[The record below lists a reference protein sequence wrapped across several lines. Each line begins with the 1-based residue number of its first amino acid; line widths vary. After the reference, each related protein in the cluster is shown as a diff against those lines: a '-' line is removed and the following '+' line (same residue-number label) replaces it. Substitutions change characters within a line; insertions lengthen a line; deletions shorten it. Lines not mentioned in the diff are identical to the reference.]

1 MKQIIFLL
9 FLLSCTA
16 VYAQQQDSVTIHGRV
31 TDYNGQPIDS
41 ASVWWQNPQFNDI
54 IEAITD
60 KDGHYTARIPKG
72 KYQSAASIYLPS
84 YAHIAMKSGLP
95 ETEHR
100 LEFWAWDFIA
110 DRDTTLDIR
119 YHRMEAYGLRAF
131 CIPGA
136 MPTYQIYVR
145 PMSLTRTY
153 QWMKE
158 TKPESL
164 VHGENLSDIEQQEQ
178 NKEARECQMAPRPG
192 QLKVPNIFNFHAPQA
207 DLPDYV
213 AWKPLTQEN
222 VMNFSALGYF
232 FAKAMYEK
240 NSIPV
245 GLINSSW
252 GGTPVEAWI
261 SEEGL
266 KEFPKYINDKRQYE
280 DDAYLKSIKQ
290 TEGLSFYRWNTS
302 LYRGDAGLHEATPWY
317 AANYNDKDW
326 KTVDLFSTDWGTN
339 GLNPINGSH
348 WFRKEVEVPQDWNGK
363 EATLRL
369 GCIVDADSVYV
380 NGTFVGTVSYQYPPR
395 IYTIPAGV
403 LKAGKNTVT
412 IRLISNNGYPHFV
425 KEKPYKIICGNEEVS
440 LQGEWKYRLGASMP
454 PAPGMMFFCYKPVC
468 LYNAMIAPLQNYGIR
483 GVLWYQGE
491 SNVDRRNEYAALLTV
506 LIADWRSTFDN
517 PELPFYIIELADFLS
532 KDDISG
538 RQAWAEMRKEQA
550 KVAET
555 NRNTRLIRNSD
566 LGEWNDIHPLDKK
579 TLGQRAAESALET
592 DNK

>member
-1 MKQIIFLL
+1 MNKVRFNKVRLSLAVLLCLCATSMVDAKVKLPALISDGMVLQREQPIKVWGTADAGENVQVKFLKNATPTGVKGGKLKVAYTVTADANGRWTLTLPAMKPGGPYILQVNDIELKDILVGDVWL
-9 FLLSCTA
+9 CSGQSNMELPVS
-16 VYAQQQDSVTIHGRV
+16 RV
-31 TDYNGQPIDS
+31 TDMFRDEI
-41 ASVWWQNPQFNDI
+41 
-54 IEAITD
+54 
-60 KDGHYTARIPKG
+60 
-72 KYQSAASIYLPS
+72 AAY
-84 YAHIAMKSGLP
+84 
-95 ETEHR
+95 ENTN
-100 LEFWAWDFIA
+100 
-110 DRDTTLDIR
+110 IR
-119 YHRMEAYGLRAF
+119 
-131 CIPGA
+131 
-136 MPTYQIYVR
+136 
-145 PMSLTRTY
+145 
-153 QWMKE
+153 
-158 TKPESL
+158 
-164 VHGENLSDIEQQEQ
+164 
-178 NKEARECQMAPRPG
+178 

-222 VMNFSALGYF
+222 VMNFSALAYF

-240 NSIPV
+240 NSIPI

-266 KEFPKYINDKRQYE
+266 KEFPKYINEKRQYE

-290 TEGLSFYRWNTS
+290 TEGLNFYRWNTS
-302 LYRGDAGLHEATPWY
+302 LYRGDAGLHETTPWY

-326 KTVDLFSTDWGTN
+326 QTVDLFSTDWGSN

-348 WFRKEVEVPQDWNGK
+348 WFRKKVEVPQEWNGK

-369 GCIVDADSVYV
+369 GCIVDADSVYL

-491 SNVDRRNEYAALLTV
+491 SNVDRRNEYAALLTAM
-506 LIADWRSTFDN
+506 IADWRNTFDK
-517 PELPFYIIELADFLS
+517 PELPFYIVELADFLS
-532 KDDISG
+532 KDDIGG

>member
-1 MKQIIFLL
+1 MNKVSFNKVRLSLAVLLCLCATSMVDAKVKLPALISDGMVLQREQPIKVWGTADAGESVQVKFLKNATPTGVKGGKLKVAYTVTADANGRWTLTLPAMKPGGPYILQVNDIELKDILVGDVWL
-9 FLLSCTA
+9 CSGQSNMELPVS
-16 VYAQQQDSVTIHGRV
+16 RV
-31 TDYNGQPIDS
+31 TDMFRDEI
-41 ASVWWQNPQFNDI
+41 
-54 IEAITD
+54 
-60 KDGHYTARIPKG
+60 
-72 KYQSAASIYLPS
+72 AAY
-84 YAHIAMKSGLP
+84 
-95 ETEHR
+95 ENTN
-100 LEFWAWDFIA
+100 
-110 DRDTTLDIR
+110 IR
-119 YHRMEAYGLRAF
+119 
-131 CIPGA
+131 
-136 MPTYQIYVR
+136 
-145 PMSLTRTY
+145 
-153 QWMKE
+153 
-158 TKPESL
+158 
-164 VHGENLSDIEQQEQ
+164 
-178 NKEARECQMAPRPG
+178 

-380 NGTFVGTVSYQYPPR
+380 NGTFVGTISYQYPPR

-491 SNVDRRNEYAALLTV
+491 SNIDRRNEYAALLTV

-517 PELPFYIIELADFLS
+517 PELPFYIVELADFLS

-579 TLGQRAAESALET
+579 NLGQRAAESALKT

>member
-1 MKQIIFLL
+1 M
-9 FLLSCTA
+9 
-16 VYAQQQDSVTIHGRV
+16 
-31 TDYNGQPIDS
+31 
-41 ASVWWQNPQFNDI
+41 
-54 IEAITD
+54 
-60 KDGHYTARIPKG
+60 
-72 KYQSAASIYLPS
+72 
-84 YAHIAMKSGLP
+84 
-95 ETEHR
+95 
-100 LEFWAWDFIA
+100 
-110 DRDTTLDIR
+110 
-119 YHRMEAYGLRAF
+119 
-131 CIPGA
+131 
-136 MPTYQIYVR
+136 
-145 PMSLTRTY
+145 
-153 QWMKE
+153 
-158 TKPESL
+158 
-164 VHGENLSDIEQQEQ
+164 
-178 NKEARECQMAPRPG
+178 
-192 QLKVPNIFNFHAPQA
+192 
-207 DLPDYV
+207 
-213 AWKPLTQEN
+213 
-222 VMNFSALGYF
+222 
-232 FAKAMYEK
+232 
-240 NSIPV
+240 
-245 GLINSSW
+245 
-252 GGTPVEAWI
+252 
-261 SEEGL
+261 
-266 KEFPKYINDKRQYE
+266 
-280 DDAYLKSIKQ
+280 
-290 TEGLSFYRWNTS
+290 SFYRWNTS

-326 KTVDLFSTDWGTN
+326 KTVDLFSTDWGNN

-348 WFRKEVEVPQDWNGK
+348 WFRKKVEVPQEWNGK

-491 SNVDRRNEYAALLTV
+491 SNVDRRNEYAALLTAM
-506 LIADWRSTFDN
+506 IADWRSTFDK
-517 PELPFYIIELADFLS
+517 PELPFYIVELADFLS
-532 KDDISG
+532 KDDVGG

>member
-1 MKQIIFLL
+1 MNKVSFNKVRLSLAVLLCLCATSMVDAKVKLPALISDGMVLQREQPIKVWGTADAGESVQVKFLKNATPTGVKGGKLKVAYTVTADANGRWTLTLPAMKPGGPYILQVNDIELKDILVGDVWL
-9 FLLSCTA
+9 CSGQSNMELPVS
-16 VYAQQQDSVTIHGRV
+16 RV
-31 TDYNGQPIDS
+31 TDMFRDEI
-41 ASVWWQNPQFNDI
+41 
-54 IEAITD
+54 
-60 KDGHYTARIPKG
+60 
-72 KYQSAASIYLPS
+72 AAY
-84 YAHIAMKSGLP
+84 
-95 ETEHR
+95 ENTN
-100 LEFWAWDFIA
+100 
-110 DRDTTLDIR
+110 IR
-119 YHRMEAYGLRAF
+119 
-131 CIPGA
+131 
-136 MPTYQIYVR
+136 
-145 PMSLTRTY
+145 
-153 QWMKE
+153 
-158 TKPESL
+158 
-164 VHGENLSDIEQQEQ
+164 
-178 NKEARECQMAPRPG
+178 

-266 KEFPKYINDKRQYE
+266 KEFPKYKYE

-380 NGTFVGTVSYQYPPR
+380 NGTFVGTISYQYPPR

-517 PELPFYIIELADFLS
+517 PELPFYIVELADFLS

-579 TLGQRAAESALET
+579 NLGQRAAESALET

>member
-1 MKQIIFLL
+1 MNKVSFNKVRLSLAVLLCLCATSMVDAKVKLPALISDGMVLQREQPIKVWGTADAGESVQVKFLKNATPTGVKGGKLKVAYTVTADANGRWTLTLPAMKPGGPYILQVNDIELKDILVGDVWL
-9 FLLSCTA
+9 CSGQSNMELPVS
-16 VYAQQQDSVTIHGRV
+16 RV
-31 TDYNGQPIDS
+31 TDMFRDEI
-41 ASVWWQNPQFNDI
+41 
-54 IEAITD
+54 
-60 KDGHYTARIPKG
+60 
-72 KYQSAASIYLPS
+72 AAY
-84 YAHIAMKSGLP
+84 
-95 ETEHR
+95 ENTN
-100 LEFWAWDFIA
+100 
-110 DRDTTLDIR
+110 IR
-119 YHRMEAYGLRAF
+119 
-131 CIPGA
+131 
-136 MPTYQIYVR
+136 
-145 PMSLTRTY
+145 
-153 QWMKE
+153 
-158 TKPESL
+158 
-164 VHGENLSDIEQQEQ
+164 
-178 NKEARECQMAPRPG
+178 

-240 NSIPV
+240 NNIPV

-252 GGTPVEAWI
+252 GGTPAEAWI

-317 AANYNDKDW
+317 SANYNDKDW

-380 NGTFVGTVSYQYPPR
+380 NGTFVGTISYQYPPR

-403 LKAGKNTVT
+403 LKAGKNTVI

-425 KEKPYKIICGNEEVS
+425 KEKPYKIVCGNEEVS

-491 SNVDRRNEYAALLTV
+491 SNVDRRNEYAALLTAM
-506 LIADWRSTFDN
+506 IADWRSTFGN
-517 PELPFYIIELADFLS
+517 PELPFYIVELADFLS
-532 KDDISG
+532 RDDVSG

-550 KVAET
+550 KVAEA

-579 TLGQRAAESALET
+579 TLGQRAAESALEN
-592 DNK
+592 NK

>member
-1 MKQIIFLL
+1 MNQVSFNKVRLSLAVLLCLCATSMVNAKVKLPALISDGMVLQREQPIKVWGTADAGESVQVKFLKNATPTGVKGGKLKVAYTVTADANGRWTLTLPAMKPGGPYILQVNDIELKDILVGDVWL
-9 FLLSCTA
+9 CSGQSNMELPVS
-16 VYAQQQDSVTIHGRV
+16 RV
-31 TDYNGQPIDS
+31 TDMFRDEIS
-41 ASVWWQNPQFNDI
+41 AYENTN
-54 IEAITD
+54 
-60 KDGHYTARIPKG
+60 
-72 KYQSAASIYLPS
+72 
-84 YAHIAMKSGLP
+84 
-95 ETEHR
+95 
-100 LEFWAWDFIA
+100 
-110 DRDTTLDIR
+110 IR
-119 YHRMEAYGLRAF
+119 
-131 CIPGA
+131 
-136 MPTYQIYVR
+136 
-145 PMSLTRTY
+145 
-153 QWMKE
+153 
-158 TKPESL
+158 
-164 VHGENLSDIEQQEQ
+164 
-178 NKEARECQMAPRPG
+178 
-192 QLKVPNIFNFHAPQA
+192 QLKVPNIFNFHAPQT

-222 VMNFSALGYF
+222 IMNFSALGYF

-240 NSIPV
+240 NNIPV

-380 NGTFVGTVSYQYPPR
+380 NGTFVGTISYQYPPR

-425 KEKPYKIICGNEEVS
+425 KEKPYKIVCGNEEVS

-454 PAPGMMFFCYKPVC
+454 PAPGMMFFCYEPVC

-491 SNVDRRNEYAALLTV
+491 SNVDRRNEYAALLTAM
-506 LIADWRSTFDN
+506 IADWRSTFGN
-517 PELPFYIIELADFLS
+517 PELPFYIVELADFLS
-532 KDDISG
+532 RDDVSG

-579 TLGQRAAESALET
+579 TLGQRAAESALEN
-592 DNK
+592 NK

>member
-1 MKQIIFLL
+1 MNKVSFNKVRLSLAVLLCLCATSMVDAKVKLPALISDGMVLQREHPIKVWGTADAGESVQVKFLKNATPTGVKGGKLKVAYTVTADANGRWTLTLPAMKPGGPYILQVNDIELKDILVGDVWL
-9 FLLSCTA
+9 CSGQSNMELPVS
-16 VYAQQQDSVTIHGRV
+16 RV
-31 TDYNGQPIDS
+31 TDMFRDEI
-41 ASVWWQNPQFNDI
+41 
-54 IEAITD
+54 
-60 KDGHYTARIPKG
+60 
-72 KYQSAASIYLPS
+72 AAY
-84 YAHIAMKSGLP
+84 
-95 ETEHR
+95 ENTN
-100 LEFWAWDFIA
+100 
-110 DRDTTLDIR
+110 IR
-119 YHRMEAYGLRAF
+119 
-131 CIPGA
+131 
-136 MPTYQIYVR
+136 
-145 PMSLTRTY
+145 
-153 QWMKE
+153 
-158 TKPESL
+158 
-164 VHGENLSDIEQQEQ
+164 
-178 NKEARECQMAPRPG
+178 

-380 NGTFVGTVSYQYPPR
+380 NGTFVGTISYQYPPR

-517 PELPFYIIELADFLS
+517 PELPFYIVELADFLS

-579 TLGQRAAESALET
+579 NLGQRAAESALET

>member
-1 MKQIIFLL
+1 MNKVRFNKVRLSLAVLLCLCATSMVDAKVKLPALISDGMVLQREQPIKVWGTADAGESVQVKFLKNATPTGVKGGKLKVAYTVTADANGRWPLTLPAMKPGGPYILQVNDIELKDILVGDVWL
-9 FLLSCTA
+9 CSGQSNMELPVS
-16 VYAQQQDSVTIHGRV
+16 RV
-31 TDYNGQPIDS
+31 TDMFRDEI
-41 ASVWWQNPQFNDI
+41 
-54 IEAITD
+54 
-60 KDGHYTARIPKG
+60 
-72 KYQSAASIYLPS
+72 AAY
-84 YAHIAMKSGLP
+84 
-95 ETEHR
+95 ENTN
-100 LEFWAWDFIA
+100 
-110 DRDTTLDIR
+110 IR
-119 YHRMEAYGLRAF
+119 
-131 CIPGA
+131 
-136 MPTYQIYVR
+136 
-145 PMSLTRTY
+145 
-153 QWMKE
+153 
-158 TKPESL
+158 
-164 VHGENLSDIEQQEQ
+164 
-178 NKEARECQMAPRPG
+178 

-222 VMNFSALGYF
+222 VMNFSALAYF

-240 NSIPV
+240 NSIPI

-266 KEFPKYINDKRQYE
+266 KEFPKYINEKRQYE

-290 TEGLSFYRWNTS
+290 TEGLNFYRWNTS
-302 LYRGDAGLHEATPWY
+302 LYRGDAGLHETTPWY

-326 KTVDLFSTDWGTN
+326 QTVDLFSTDWGSN

-348 WFRKEVEVPQDWNGK
+348 WFRKKVEVPQEWNGK

-491 SNVDRRNEYAALLTV
+491 SNVDRRNEYAALLTAM
-506 LIADWRSTFDN
+506 IADWRSTFGN
-517 PELPFYIIELADFLS
+517 PELPFYIVELADFLS
-532 KDDISG
+532 KDDVGG

>member
-1 MKQIIFLL
+1 MNKVRFNKVRLSLAVLLCLCATSMVDAKVKLPALISDGMVLQREQPIKVWGTADAGENVQVKFLKNATPTGVKGGKLKVAYTVTADANGRWTLTLPAMKPGGPYILQVNDIELKDILVGDVWL
-9 FLLSCTA
+9 CSGQSNMELPVS
-16 VYAQQQDSVTIHGRV
+16 RV
-31 TDYNGQPIDS
+31 TDMFRDEI
-41 ASVWWQNPQFNDI
+41 
-54 IEAITD
+54 
-60 KDGHYTARIPKG
+60 
-72 KYQSAASIYLPS
+72 AAY
-84 YAHIAMKSGLP
+84 
-95 ETEHR
+95 ENTN
-100 LEFWAWDFIA
+100 
-110 DRDTTLDIR
+110 IR
-119 YHRMEAYGLRAF
+119 
-131 CIPGA
+131 
-136 MPTYQIYVR
+136 
-145 PMSLTRTY
+145 
-153 QWMKE
+153 
-158 TKPESL
+158 
-164 VHGENLSDIEQQEQ
+164 
-178 NKEARECQMAPRPG
+178 

-222 VMNFSALGYF
+222 VMNFSALAYF

-240 NSIPV
+240 NSIPI

-302 LYRGDAGLHEATPWY
+302 LYRGDAGLHETTPWY

-326 KTVDLFSTDWGTN
+326 QTVDLFSTDWGSN

-348 WFRKEVEVPQDWNGK
+348 WFRKKVEVPQEWNGK

-491 SNVDRRNEYAALLTV
+491 SNVDRRNEYAALLTAM
-506 LIADWRSTFDN
+506 IADWRSTFDK
-517 PELPFYIIELADFLS
+517 PELPFYIVELADFLS
-532 KDDISG
+532 KDDIGG

>member
-1 MKQIIFLL
+1 MNKVSFNKVRLSLAVLLCLCATSMVDAKVKLPALISDGMVLQREQPIKVWGTADAGESVQVKFLKNATPTGVKGGKLKVAYTVTADANGRWTLTLPAMKPGGPYILQVNDIELKDILVGDVWL
-9 FLLSCTA
+9 CSGQSNMELPVS
-16 VYAQQQDSVTIHGRV
+16 RV
-31 TDYNGQPIDS
+31 TDMFRDEI
-41 ASVWWQNPQFNDI
+41 
-54 IEAITD
+54 
-60 KDGHYTARIPKG
+60 
-72 KYQSAASIYLPS
+72 AAY
-84 YAHIAMKSGLP
+84 
-95 ETEHR
+95 ENTN
-100 LEFWAWDFIA
+100 
-110 DRDTTLDIR
+110 IR
-119 YHRMEAYGLRAF
+119 
-131 CIPGA
+131 
-136 MPTYQIYVR
+136 
-145 PMSLTRTY
+145 
-153 QWMKE
+153 
-158 TKPESL
+158 
-164 VHGENLSDIEQQEQ
+164 
-178 NKEARECQMAPRPG
+178 

-302 LYRGDAGLHEATPWY
+302 LYQGDAGLHEATPWY

-380 NGTFVGTVSYQYPPR
+380 NGTFVGTISYQYPPR

-403 LKAGKNTVT
+403 LKAGKNTVI
-412 IRLISNNGYPHFV
+412 IRLISNNSYPHFV

-440 LQGEWKYRLGASMP
+440 LQGEWKYRLGAPMP
-454 PAPGMMFFCYKPVC
+454 PAPGMMFFCYEPVC

-491 SNVDRRNEYAALLTV
+491 SNVDRRNEYAALLTA
-506 LIADWRSTFDN
+506 LIADWRNTFGN
-517 PELPFYIIELADFLS
+517 PELPFYIVELADFLS
-532 KDDISG
+532 RDDVSG

-579 TLGQRAAESALET
+579 TLGQRAAESALEN
-592 DNK
+592 NK

>member
-1 MKQIIFLL
+1 MNKVSFNKVRLSLAVLLCLCATSMVDAKVKLPALISDGMVLQREQPIKVWGTADAGESVQVKFLKNATPTSVKGGKLKVAYTVTADANGRWTLTLPAMKPGGPYILQVNDIELKDILVGDVWL
-9 FLLSCTA
+9 CSGQSNMELPVS
-16 VYAQQQDSVTIHGRV
+16 RV
-31 TDYNGQPIDS
+31 TDMFRDEI
-41 ASVWWQNPQFNDI
+41 
-54 IEAITD
+54 
-60 KDGHYTARIPKG
+60 
-72 KYQSAASIYLPS
+72 AAY
-84 YAHIAMKSGLP
+84 
-95 ETEHR
+95 ENTN
-100 LEFWAWDFIA
+100 
-110 DRDTTLDIR
+110 IR
-119 YHRMEAYGLRAF
+119 
-131 CIPGA
+131 
-136 MPTYQIYVR
+136 
-145 PMSLTRTY
+145 
-153 QWMKE
+153 
-158 TKPESL
+158 
-164 VHGENLSDIEQQEQ
+164 
-178 NKEARECQMAPRPG
+178 

-380 NGTFVGTVSYQYPPR
+380 NGTFVGTISYQYPPR

-517 PELPFYIIELADFLS
+517 PELPFYIVELADFLS

-579 TLGQRAAESALET
+579 NLGQRAAESALET

>member
-1 MKQIIFLL
+1 MNKVSFNKVRLSLAVLLCLCATSMVDAKVKLPALISDGMVLQREQPIKVWGTADAGESVQVKFLKNATPTGVKGGKLKVAYTVTADANGRWTLTLPAMKPGGPYILQVNDIELKDILVGDVWL
-9 FLLSCTA
+9 CSGQSNMELPVS
-16 VYAQQQDSVTIHGRV
+16 RV
-31 TDYNGQPIDS
+31 TDMFRDEI
-41 ASVWWQNPQFNDI
+41 
-54 IEAITD
+54 
-60 KDGHYTARIPKG
+60 
-72 KYQSAASIYLPS
+72 AAY
-84 YAHIAMKSGLP
+84 
-95 ETEHR
+95 ENTN
-100 LEFWAWDFIA
+100 
-110 DRDTTLDIR
+110 IR
-119 YHRMEAYGLRAF
+119 
-131 CIPGA
+131 
-136 MPTYQIYVR
+136 
-145 PMSLTRTY
+145 
-153 QWMKE
+153 
-158 TKPESL
+158 
-164 VHGENLSDIEQQEQ
+164 
-178 NKEARECQMAPRPG
+178 

-380 NGTFVGTVSYQYPPR
+380 NGTFVGTISYQYPPR

-412 IRLISNNGYPHFV
+412 IRLISNNSYPHFV

-440 LQGEWKYRLGASMP
+440 LQGEWKYRLGAPMP
-454 PAPGMMFFCYKPVC
+454 PAPGMMFFCYEPVC
-468 LYNAMIAPLQNYGIR
+468 LYNAMIAPLQNYDIR

-491 SNVDRRNEYAALLTV
+491 SNVDRRNEYAALLTA
-506 LIADWRSTFDN
+506 LIADWRNTFGN
-517 PELPFYIIELADFLS
+517 PELPFYIVELADFLS
-532 KDDISG
+532 RDDVSG

-579 TLGQRAAESALET
+579 TLGQRAAESALEN
-592 DNK
+592 NK

>member
-1 MKQIIFLL
+1 MNQVSFNKVRLSLAVLLCLCATSMVNAKVKLPALISDGMVLQREQPIKVWGTADAGESVQVKFLKNATPTGVKGDKLKAAYTVTTDANGKWTLTLPAMKPGGPYILQVNDIELKDILVGDVWL
-9 FLLSCTA
+9 CSGQSNMELPVS
-16 VYAQQQDSVTIHGRV
+16 RV
-31 TDYNGQPIDS
+31 TDMFRDEI
-41 ASVWWQNPQFNDI
+41 
-54 IEAITD
+54 
-60 KDGHYTARIPKG
+60 
-72 KYQSAASIYLPS
+72 AAY
-84 YAHIAMKSGLP
+84 
-95 ETEHR
+95 ENTN
-100 LEFWAWDFIA
+100 
-110 DRDTTLDIR
+110 IR
-119 YHRMEAYGLRAF
+119 
-131 CIPGA
+131 
-136 MPTYQIYVR
+136 
-145 PMSLTRTY
+145 
-153 QWMKE
+153 
-158 TKPESL
+158 
-164 VHGENLSDIEQQEQ
+164 
-178 NKEARECQMAPRPG
+178 

-222 VMNFSALGYF
+222 VMNFSALAYF
-232 FAKAMYEK
+232 FAKAMHEK

-302 LYRGDAGLHEATPWY
+302 LYQGDAGLHEATPWY

-517 PELPFYIIELADFLS
+517 PELPFYIVELADFLS

>member
-1 MKQIIFLL
+1 MNQVSFNKVRLSLAVLLCLCATSMVNAKVKLPALISDGMVLQREQPIKVWGTADAGESVQVKFLKNATPTGVKGDKLKAAYTVTTDANGKWTLTLPAMKPGGPYILQVNDIELKDILVGDVWL
-9 FLLSCTA
+9 CSGQSNMELPVS
-16 VYAQQQDSVTIHGRV
+16 RV
-31 TDYNGQPIDS
+31 TDMFRDEIS
-41 ASVWWQNPQFNDI
+41 AYENTN
-54 IEAITD
+54 
-60 KDGHYTARIPKG
+60 
-72 KYQSAASIYLPS
+72 
-84 YAHIAMKSGLP
+84 
-95 ETEHR
+95 
-100 LEFWAWDFIA
+100 
-110 DRDTTLDIR
+110 IR
-119 YHRMEAYGLRAF
+119 
-131 CIPGA
+131 
-136 MPTYQIYVR
+136 
-145 PMSLTRTY
+145 
-153 QWMKE
+153 
-158 TKPESL
+158 
-164 VHGENLSDIEQQEQ
+164 
-178 NKEARECQMAPRPG
+178 

-222 VMNFSALGYF
+222 VMNFSALAYF
-232 FAKAMYEK
+232 FAKAMHEK

-425 KEKPYKIICGNEEVS
+425 KEKPYKIVCGNEEVS

>member
-1 MKQIIFLL
+1 MNKVSFNKVRLSLAVLLCLCATSMVDAKVKLPALISDGMVLQREQPIKVWGTADAGESVQVKFLKNATPTGVKGGKLKVAYTVTADANGRWTLTLPAMKPGGPYILQVNDIELKDILVGDVWL
-9 FLLSCTA
+9 CSGQSNMELPVS
-16 VYAQQQDSVTIHGRV
+16 RV
-31 TDYNGQPIDS
+31 TDMFRDEI
-41 ASVWWQNPQFNDI
+41 
-54 IEAITD
+54 
-60 KDGHYTARIPKG
+60 
-72 KYQSAASIYLPS
+72 AAY
-84 YAHIAMKSGLP
+84 
-95 ETEHR
+95 ENTN
-100 LEFWAWDFIA
+100 
-110 DRDTTLDIR
+110 IR
-119 YHRMEAYGLRAF
+119 
-131 CIPGA
+131 
-136 MPTYQIYVR
+136 
-145 PMSLTRTY
+145 
-153 QWMKE
+153 
-158 TKPESL
+158 
-164 VHGENLSDIEQQEQ
+164 
-178 NKEARECQMAPRPG
+178 

-252 GGTPVEAWI
+252 GGTPAEAWI

-317 AANYNDKDW
+317 SANYNDKDW

-380 NGTFVGTVSYQYPPR
+380 NGTFVGTISYQYPPR

-412 IRLISNNGYPHFV
+412 IRLISNNSYPHFV

-440 LQGEWKYRLGASMP
+440 LQGEWKYRLGAPMP
-454 PAPGMMFFCYKPVC
+454 PAPGMMFFCYEPVC

-491 SNVDRRNEYAALLTV
+491 SNVDRRNEYAALLTA
-506 LIADWRSTFDN
+506 LIADWRNTFGN
-517 PELPFYIIELADFLS
+517 PELPFYIVELADFLS
-532 KDDISG
+532 RDDVSG

-579 TLGQRAAESALET
+579 TLGQRAAESALEN
-592 DNK
+592 NK

>member
-1 MKQIIFLL
+1 MNKVSFNKVRLSLAVLLCLCATSMVDAKVKLPALISDGMVLQREQPIKVWGTADAGESVQVKFLKNATPTGVKGGKLKVAYTVTADANGRWTLTLPAMKPGGPYILQVNDIELKDILVGDVWL
-9 FLLSCTA
+9 CSGQSNMELPVS
-16 VYAQQQDSVTIHGRV
+16 RV
-31 TDYNGQPIDS
+31 TDMFRDEI
-41 ASVWWQNPQFNDI
+41 
-54 IEAITD
+54 
-60 KDGHYTARIPKG
+60 
-72 KYQSAASIYLPS
+72 AAY
-84 YAHIAMKSGLP
+84 
-95 ETEHR
+95 ENTN
-100 LEFWAWDFIA
+100 
-110 DRDTTLDIR
+110 IR
-119 YHRMEAYGLRAF
+119 
-131 CIPGA
+131 
-136 MPTYQIYVR
+136 
-145 PMSLTRTY
+145 
-153 QWMKE
+153 
-158 TKPESL
+158 
-164 VHGENLSDIEQQEQ
+164 
-178 NKEARECQMAPRPG
+178 

-363 EATLRL
+363 EATFRL

-380 NGTFVGTVSYQYPPR
+380 NGTFVGTISYQYPPR

-517 PELPFYIIELADFLS
+517 PELPFYIVELADFLS

-579 TLGQRAAESALET
+579 NLGQRAAESALET

>member
-1 MKQIIFLL
+1 MNKVRFNKVRLSLAVLLCLCATSMVDAKVKLPALISDGMVLQREQPIKVWGTADAGESVQVKFLKNATPTGVKGGKLKVAYTVTADANGRWTLTLPAMKPGGPYILQVNDIELKDILVGDVWL
-9 FLLSCTA
+9 CSGQSNMELPVS
-16 VYAQQQDSVTIHGRV
+16 RV
-31 TDYNGQPIDS
+31 TDMFRDEI
-41 ASVWWQNPQFNDI
+41 
-54 IEAITD
+54 
-60 KDGHYTARIPKG
+60 
-72 KYQSAASIYLPS
+72 AAY
-84 YAHIAMKSGLP
+84 
-95 ETEHR
+95 ENTN
-100 LEFWAWDFIA
+100 
-110 DRDTTLDIR
+110 IR
-119 YHRMEAYGLRAF
+119 
-131 CIPGA
+131 
-136 MPTYQIYVR
+136 
-145 PMSLTRTY
+145 
-153 QWMKE
+153 
-158 TKPESL
+158 
-164 VHGENLSDIEQQEQ
+164 
-178 NKEARECQMAPRPG
+178 

-302 LYRGDAGLHEATPWY
+302 LYQGDAGLHEATPWY

-380 NGTFVGTVSYQYPPR
+380 NGTFVGTISYQYPPR

-412 IRLISNNGYPHFV
+412 IRLISNNSYPHFV

-440 LQGEWKYRLGASMP
+440 LQGEWKYRLGVPMP
-454 PAPGMMFFCYKPVC
+454 PAPGMMFFCYEPVC

-491 SNVDRRNEYAALLTV
+491 SNVDRRNEYAALLTA
-506 LIADWRSTFDN
+506 LIADWRNTFGN
-517 PELPFYIIELADFLS
+517 PELPFYIVELADFLS
-532 KDDISG
+532 RDDVSG

-579 TLGQRAAESALET
+579 TLGQRAAESALEN
-592 DNK
+592 NK

>member
-1 MKQIIFLL
+1 MNKVSFNKVRLSLAVLLCLCATSMVDAKVKLPALISDGMVLQREQPIKVWGTADAGESVQVKFLKNATPTGVKGGKLKVAYTVTANANGRWTLTLPAMKPGGPYILQVNDIELKDILVGDVWL
-9 FLLSCTA
+9 CSGQSNMELPVS
-16 VYAQQQDSVTIHGRV
+16 RV
-31 TDYNGQPIDS
+31 TDMFRDEI
-41 ASVWWQNPQFNDI
+41 
-54 IEAITD
+54 
-60 KDGHYTARIPKG
+60 
-72 KYQSAASIYLPS
+72 AAY
-84 YAHIAMKSGLP
+84 
-95 ETEHR
+95 ENTN
-100 LEFWAWDFIA
+100 
-110 DRDTTLDIR
+110 IR
-119 YHRMEAYGLRAF
+119 
-131 CIPGA
+131 
-136 MPTYQIYVR
+136 
-145 PMSLTRTY
+145 
-153 QWMKE
+153 
-158 TKPESL
+158 
-164 VHGENLSDIEQQEQ
+164 
-178 NKEARECQMAPRPG
+178 

-380 NGTFVGTVSYQYPPR
+380 NGTFVGTISYQYPPR

-517 PELPFYIIELADFLS
+517 PELPFYIVELADFLS

-579 TLGQRAAESALET
+579 NLGQRAAESALET